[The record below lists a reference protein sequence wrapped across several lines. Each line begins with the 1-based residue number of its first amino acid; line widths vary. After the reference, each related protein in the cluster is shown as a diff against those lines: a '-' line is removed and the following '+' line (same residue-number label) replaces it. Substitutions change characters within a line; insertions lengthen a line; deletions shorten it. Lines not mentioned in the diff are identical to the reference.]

1 MNPRQFNRQID
12 TIPEYETDNV
22 TTVQPKNNN
31 RPSPSP
37 NASPIINTNRTIAK
51 RTGNQAIPV
60 ANKTE
65 TFVHIPERVNIEKN
79 LLTGKNNSFYDHL
92 LLLSFR

>member
-12 TIPEYETDNV
+12 TIPEYENDNV
-22 TTVQPKNNN
+22 TTVQSKTNN
-31 RPSPSP
+31 RPSPPP

-60 ANKTE
+60 ANKTD
-65 TFVHIPERVNIEKN
+65 TFVHIPEKVTIEKN
-79 LLTGKNNSFYDHL
+79 LTGRNKSFYDHF